1 MLDVL
6 TYMTKPTRRSFI
18 VKLIKEVSDMRKGIV
33 YFVGAGPGDAELIT
47 VKGRRALR
55 EADVVVYDRL
65 VNPILLTEAKEDA
78 KLVYCGKQP
87 CKHILRQEDIQKE
100 LLIHAKKGKTV
111 VRLKGGDP
119 AVFGRVGEEA
129 ELLAEHQI
137 TYEIVPG
144 ITAGIAATMY
154 AGVPITHR
162 EHSRSF
168 AVVTGHT
175 KTSDGKPD
183 VHWQSIADS
192 VDTIV
197 FYMGVKHIRTIAGE
211 LIKHGKDP
219 QTNVL
224 VTQWGTYSK
233 QQTIEGTLTTI
244 ANLAE
249 GNIQNPSIIVV
260 GEVVKLRSKLKWFE
274 GRLLQGKG
282 ILFPTTTEAEKEV
295 VKELRSKGADVYEH
309 PKITEY
315 STNKEREMARKLE
328 EIGLYEEILFLSP
341 QAVQTFLKVVGANRF
356 DLRTVRATFYADTRE
371 TQQALEASGHIVER
385 YNEEQKGERSLIIG
399 GQAEIES
406 LPFSRWESAD
416 RWLSSEQMVTQKE
429 QASLARLIEEK
440 HVNTL
445 LVASRLEAR
454 KLVTFLRL
462 SGLKQAEFLS
472 QLQLICQ
479 GSDANHVLR
488 ANQIEADV
496 VLAENSTIEDVLEA
510 LVEPVVL
517 AEAVN

>member
-1 MLDVL
+1 M
-6 TYMTKPTRRSFI
+6 K
-18 VKLIKEVSDMRKGIV
+18 KGIV
-33 YFVGAGPGDAELIT
+33 YFIGAGPGDAELIT

-65 VNPILLTEAKEDA
+65 VNPFLLTEAKEDA
-78 KLVYCGKQP
+78 KLIYCGKQP
-87 CKHILRQEDIQKE
+87 CKHTLRQEDIQKE

-119 AVFGRVGEEA
+119 GVFGRVGEEA

-137 TYEIVPG
+137 SYEIVPG

-162 EHSRSF
+162 AHSRSF

-183 VHWQSIADS
+183 VNWQSLAES
-192 VDTIV
+192 VDTVV
-197 FYMGVKHIRTIAGE
+197 FYMGVKHIRTIADE
-211 LIKHGKDP
+211 LVKNGKDP
-219 QTNVL
+219 KTAVM

-233 QQTIEGTLTTI
+233 QQTIEGTLATI

-249 GNIQNPSIIVV
+249 GNVQNPSIIVV
-260 GEVVKLRSKLKWFE
+260 GDVVKLRPKLKWFE
-274 GRLLQGKG
+274 DRLLQGKG
-282 ILFPTTTEAEKEV
+282 ILFPATTDAEKDMA
-295 VKELRSKGADVYEH
+295 KELRAKGADVYSH
-309 PKITEY
+309 PKITEF
-315 STNKEREMARKLE
+315 STNKELEMARNLE
-328 EIGLYEEILFLSP
+328 TVEIYEEIIFLSP

-356 DLRTVRATFYADTRE
+356 DLRAVRATFYAGNWE
-371 TQQALEASGHIVER
+371 TQQALEASGYIAER
-385 YNEEQKGERSLIIG
+385 CGEEREWKKPLFIG
-399 GQAEIES
+399 GEAEIES
-406 LPFSRWESAD
+406 LSFSKRGLAD
-416 RWLSSEQMVTQKE
+416 VWLSSEQMVAQKE

-440 HVNTL
+440 HVDTL
-445 LVASRLEAR
+445 FVASRLEAR

-462 SGLKQAEFLS
+462 SGMNVTELTG
-472 QLQLICQ
+472 QLHIICQ
-479 GSDANHVLR
+479 GREASHILR
-488 ANQIEADV
+488 ASRIEADV
-496 VLAENSTIEDVLEA
+496 VLAETSTIDDVLGA